1 MRILIVDDEP
11 LARLSLERVLARR
24 PDVEQF
30 EAVASAHEALER
42 LKAQSYDILLLDIH
56 MPGMSGTELI
66 EQLSRLSGP
75 MPSVI
80 FVTAHDEH
88 AIEAFEKRVVDYI
101 LKPFAPARVHEALDI
116 AMRRS
121 SQERAEQLLRA
132 LDELRVEAPKSA
144 TIAIKDKDRV
154 VFVNAAEIISAE
166 AQGNYVVLQQKSGSY
181 LHRGTISGIAERLE
195 PYGFIRIHRSVLI
208 NRAFVATIHPGVGHD
223 YILRTRTGAE
233 FHVSSTYRDNLRAL
247 AQCWIGPKDF
257 GPTKRRRRIVP
268 D

>member
-1 MRILIVDDEP
+1 MRVLIVDDEP

-30 EAVASAHEALER
+30 EAVASAQHALDR
-42 LKAQSYDILLLDIH
+42 LESQPYDLMLLDIH
-56 MPGMSGTELI
+56 MPGMSGIELI
-66 EQLSRLSGP
+66 ERLSKLSGP
-75 MPSVI
+75 MPSIV
-80 FVTAHDEH
+80 FVTAHEEH
-88 AIEAFEKRVVDYI
+88 AIEAFEKRVVDYV
-101 LKPFAPARVHEALDI
+101 LKPFAPARVHEALDT

-121 SQERAEQLLRA
+121 AHERAEQLLHA
-132 LDELRVEAPKSA
+132 LHELREHAPKSD

-154 VFVNAAEIISAE
+154 VFVNATEIISAE
-166 AQGNYVVLQQKSGSY
+166 AQGNYVVLQQKTGSY
-181 LHRGTISGIAERLE
+181 LHRGTISGIAARLE

-223 YILRTRTGAE
+223 YILRTKTGAE
-233 FHVSSTYRDNLRAL
+233 YHVSSTYRDNLKAL

-257 GPTKRRRRIVP
+257 GPNKRRRRIVR